1 MLKYK
6 SMEYGIQYAHY
17 LGQTQG
23 NWSILAGIVSIGTQG
38 QLKNAVWNAK
48 NKYRRTM
55 LVKNK

>member
-1 MLKYK
+1 
-6 SMEYGIQYAHY
+6 MEYGIQYAHY